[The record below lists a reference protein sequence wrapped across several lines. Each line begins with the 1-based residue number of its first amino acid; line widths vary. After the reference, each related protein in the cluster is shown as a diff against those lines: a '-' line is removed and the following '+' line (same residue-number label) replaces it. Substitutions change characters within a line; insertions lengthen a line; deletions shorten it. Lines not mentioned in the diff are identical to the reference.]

1 MPREKKN
8 MDKKDSIFELL
19 QKPLWQLSGAEY
31 VALHAY
37 ACSIN
42 TDSRASAP
50 QVTRVKGVRA
60 LAEHCSCSESLVYKL
75 LREGILDPAILS
87 RVGKSIVFNG
97 EVALRCASEYQE
109 QQRAKRKNAEKKEE
123 YE

>member
-1 MPREKKN
+1 MRNISEILECP
-8 MDKKDSIFELL
+8 I
-19 QKPLWQLSGAEY
+19 WQLTGEEY
-31 VALHAY
+31 VALHRY
-37 ACSIN
+37 AHEHVAVNSKMHHPII
-42 TDSRASAP
+42 
-50 QVTRVKGVRA
+50 RVKGVRA

-109 QQRAKRKNAEKKEE
+109 QQRASRKNTAKKEE